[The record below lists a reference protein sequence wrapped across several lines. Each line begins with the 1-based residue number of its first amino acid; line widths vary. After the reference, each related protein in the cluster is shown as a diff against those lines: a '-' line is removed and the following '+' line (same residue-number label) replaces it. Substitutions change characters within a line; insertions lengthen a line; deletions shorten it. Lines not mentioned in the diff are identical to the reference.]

1 MKEYVAQTGGR
12 YTYADDIE
20 NLQALALSMTA
31 LFDSCEPFIISGCEI
46 DGMKISAGYVW
57 LGGKVRRFEGCADAV
72 FPYYI
77 YELNSTESVV
87 YANEENKQG
96 RVCYLC
102 GGSKNLP
109 ADKDAVTGQVPR
121 MIELRADYAPR
132 LIDRFFGRYALLTDT
147 PFARQTVRKDLTLT
161 GAFIAGKAVTTKTSL
176 TVVDEASGRTT
187 QLLLKPGGST
197 SLGAYL
203 NGLLVSEIL
212 LTADGQI
219 RFMKQDQ
226 ELAHLGSEGFV
237 FTAAAGRSLRI
248 GSVLLANNHIANTED
263 NTDNGT
269 VCINYAGFQEGA
281 SCFRNFEVYDG
292 KRSAVPLLS
301 VYGKHAEVRVNS
313 LLAVRSAGRG
323 LSIVNTA
330 YLKDNAKLTGAVTWC
345 DSSGETIA
353 QTGYLTTDNFNFSLR
368 NALGGITLCP
378 QSWVDIAGDLRV
390 HGIDIAATYLSK
402 TDFTTAMA
410 GKVDT
415 VPGKQLSTE
424 DFTRE
429 LKCKL
434 EAITTSGIQAEDT
447 GYVTA
452 ASVAAALAMRL
463 ESSRNLGDLS
473 DAGVA
478 RTNLDVYSKT
488 EAAAK
493 FLTIAGGLGELVALS
508 AEEINGLTPEE
519 AAALKAQRQQAV
531 RTTLDAEQA
540 GTGAQKLSKGSNLS
554 DIPDKDAA
562 RRNMEVYSVS
572 QIDALLAGK
581 LGTEAAYPGV
591 VFTETLRQKLDGI
604 QSGAFAYTDEEGT
617 SHAQVEGY
625 VSTSQVVRE
634 LKKKAD
640 RLLEGYNAP
649 DKQTIAENLGIYTR
663 TATDERFASLAN
675 LFQDYIAY
683 LVKQGKTTAQ
693 AQQLLREKFDV
704 LSKGEVVRDY
714 LRCDAKLSDLVLT
727 TAESKRQACRTLGAA
742 YAEEYQ
748 PKLPDT
754 GWLNMSNS
762 GSGTDTREL
771 FIRQIGNIVSIQGA
785 VNTAKRDGGNQGG
798 MVALIPNAVQ
808 PPKYS
813 VRCTAANWNDN
824 HAYNRGCSFIIY
836 GGSRKIQLFESG
848 MYNVSVELNF
858 TYFV

>member
-31 LFDSCEPFIISGCEI
+31 LFESCEPFIISGCEVE
-46 DGMKISAGYVW
+46 GMKISAGYVW
-57 LGGKVRRFEGCADAV
+57 LGGKVRRFEGCAAAA

-77 YELNSTESVV
+77 YEQNSFESVV

-102 GGSKNLP
+102 TGSNSLP
-109 ADKDAVTGQVPR
+109 TGKDAVTGQAPR
-121 MIELRADYAPR
+121 IIELRADYAPR

-147 PFARQTVRKDLTLT
+147 PFARQTVRKDLSLT
-161 GAFIAGKAVTTKTSL
+161 GTFSAGKAVSSKTTL
-176 TVVDEASGRTT
+176 TVVDETSGRTL
-187 QLLLKPGGST
+187 QLLLKPGGDA

-203 NGLLVSEIL
+203 NGLLINEIL
-212 LTADGQI
+212 LTTDGQV
-219 RFMKQDQ
+219 RFMKQDR

-248 GSVLLANNHIANTED
+248 GSVLLANNHITNTED

-269 VCINYAGFQEGA
+269 VCINYAGYQEGA
-281 SCFRNFEVYDG
+281 TCFRNFEVYDG
-292 KRSAVPLLS
+292 KCSATPLLA
-301 VYGKHAEVRVNS
+301 VRGKSADVRIDG

-323 LSIVNTA
+323 LSIDNTA
-330 YLKDNAKLTGAVTWC
+330 YLKDDAKLTGAVTWR
-345 DSSGETIA
+345 DSGGEMLA
-353 QTGYLTTDNFNFSLR
+353 EVGYLAAENFDFTLH
-368 NALGGITLCP
+368 NALGGITLRP
-378 QSWVDIAGDLRV
+378 QTWVDVAGSLRIQ
-390 HGIDIAATYLSK
+390 GIDIADTYLSK
-402 TDFTTAMA
+402 KDFTTAMT

-415 VPGKQLSTE
+415 VAGKQLSTE
-424 DFTRE
+424 DFTTDLRR
-429 LKCKL
+429 KL
-434 EAITTSGIQAEDT
+434 EAITTSNIQDEGT

-452 ASVAAALAMRL
+452 ASVAGALAMRL
-463 ESSRNLGDLS
+463 EGSRNLGDLP
-473 DAGVA
+473 DVGAA

-488 EAAAK
+488 EAGAK
-493 FLTIAGGLGELVALS
+493 FLTVAAGLGELVALS

-531 RTTLDAEQA
+531 RTILDAEQA
-540 GTGAQKLSKGSNLS
+540 GTGAQKLSKDSNLA
-554 DIPDKDAA
+554 DLTDKVSA

-572 QIDALLAGK
+572 QIDTLLAGK

-625 VSTSQVVRE
+625 VSTSQVTKE

-640 RLLEGYNAP
+640 RLLEGYNILER
-649 DKQTIAENLGIYTR
+649 QTIAANLGIYTC
-663 TATDERFASLAN
+663 TAADERFASLAN

-704 LSKGEVVRDY
+704 LSKDQIVQDY
-714 LRCDAKLSDLVLT
+714 LRRDAKLSDLVLT
-727 TAESKRQACRTLGAA
+727 TVESKRQACRTLGAA

-754 GWLNMSNS
+754 GWLQMSNS

-771 FIRQIGNIVSIQGA
+771 FIRQIGNIVSIQGT

-798 MVALIPNAVQ
+798 TLALIPNTIQ

-813 VRCTAANWNDN
+813 VRCTAANWNDD
-824 HAYNRGCSFIIY
+824 HTYNRGCSFVIY

>member
-31 LFDSCEPFIISGCEI
+31 LFEGCEPFIISGCEI
-46 DGMKISAGYVW
+46 DGMRISAGYVW
-57 LGGKVRRFEGCADAV
+57 LGGKVRRFEGCTDAV

-96 RVCYLC
+96 RVCYLSA
-102 GGSKNLP
+102 GSGSLP
-109 ADKDAVTGQVPR
+109 SAKDPVTNQTPR
-121 MIELRADYAPR
+121 YIELKADYAPR
-132 LIDRFFGRYALLTDT
+132 LIDRFFGRYAVLTDT
-147 PFARQTVRKDLTLT
+147 PFARQTVRRDLMLT
-161 GAFIAGKAVTTKTSL
+161 GAFTADKTVTSKTSL

-187 QLLLKPGGST
+187 QLLFKPGGDA

-203 NGLLVSEIL
+203 NGLLIGEIL
-212 LTADGQI
+212 LTTDGQI
-219 RFMKQDQ
+219 RFMKQDR
-226 ELAHLGSEGFV
+226 ELARLSNEGLV

-263 NTDNGT
+263 NTDNGA
-269 VCINYAGFQEGA
+269 VCINYVGFQKDA
-281 SCFRNFEVYDG
+281 TCFRNFEVYDG
-292 KRSAVPLLS
+292 KRSAAPLLAVCGKNAETRIGGLLS
-301 VYGKHAEVRVNS
+301 VH
-313 LLAVRSAGRG
+313 SAGRG

-330 YLKDNAKLTGAVTWC
+330 YLKDDAKLTGAVTWR
-345 DSSGETIA
+345 DSGGEA
-353 QTGYLTTDNFNFSLR
+353 LAEAGYLAAENFDFTLR
-368 NALGGITLCP
+368 NALGGITLRP
-378 QSWVDIAGDLRV
+378 QTWVDVVGSLRVQGVDIAV
-390 HGIDIAATYLSK
+390 TYLSK
-402 TDFTTAMA
+402 KDFTAAMA

-415 VPGKQLSTE
+415 VAGKQLSTE
-424 DFTRE
+424 DFTTDLRR
-429 LKCKL
+429 KL
-434 EAITTSGIQAEDT
+434 EAIATSGIRPDGE

-452 ASVAAALAMRL
+452 ASVSAALNLRL
-463 ESSRNLGDLS
+463 EAAQNLGDIP
-473 DAGVA
+473 DKGAA
-478 RTNLDVYSKT
+478 RSNLDVYSKA
-488 EAAAK
+488 EAGVK
-493 FLTIAGGLGELVALS
+493 FLTVSGGLGELVALS
-508 AEEINGLTPEE
+508 AEEINGLSPEE

-540 GTGAQKLSKGSNLS
+540 GTGAQKLSKGSNLA
-554 DIPDKDAA
+554 DLADKVSA
-562 RRNMEVYSVS
+562 RRNMEVYSIS
-572 QIDALLAGK
+572 QIDTLLAGK

-591 VFTETLRQKLDGI
+591 VFTETLRQKLNGI

-617 SHAQVEGY
+617 SHVQVEGY
-625 VSTSQVVRE
+625 VSTSQVAKE

-640 RLLEGYNAP
+640 RLLEGYNLSE
-649 DKQTIAENLGIYTR
+649 KETIAANLSIYTR
-663 TATDERFASLAN
+663 TAADERFASLEN
-675 LFQDYIAY
+675 LLQDYIAY

-704 LSKGEVVRDY
+704 LSKDQVVQDY
-714 LRCDAKLSDLVLT
+714 LRRDAKLSDLVLT

-748 PKLPDT
+748 PKLSDT
-754 GWLNMSNS
+754 GWLQMSNS

-798 MVALIPNAVQ
+798 TLALIPNAIQ

-813 VRCTAANWNDN
+813 VRCTAANWNDD
-824 HAYNRGCSFIIY
+824 HAYNRGSTFLIY
-836 GGSRKIQLFESG
+836 GSSRKLQLFESG
-848 MYNVSVELNF
+848 MYNVNVELNF